1 MALIPGTLP
10 NDTCY
15 GTPQDLLELFAQ
27 YLDVPAFA
35 LNSKVVFGTSSA
47 GLTADVVWFDTTTAT
62 NPIMK
67 ITVSGGFTDYI
78 KNYITNAPVVTI
90 VGADSVL
97 ILDASDSGNTKK
109 GLVSDIVALAV
120 PAAGSITPSQL
131 SQPFTSGTAVAT
143 TSGTAVDFTGIPS
156 WVKRVTVMFNG
167 VSVSGT
173 SPFLVQLGTGAGPT
187 FTSSGYTSIG
197 ISFGGSGLTS
207 TARTNGF
214 AFADTV
220 SAAYTYGGNA
230 VIAKVSGNIYSFN
243 STLAAA
249 TVFGDGSCVGAGSV
263 SLGAILT
270 SIRITTVNGTDTFDA
285 GSINIMY
292 E

>member
-62 NPIMK
+62 NPILK

-97 ILDASDSGNTKK
+97 ILDASDSGNTKR
-109 GLVSDIVALAV
+109 GLVSDIV
-120 PAAGSITPSQL
+120 PAAGSVTPAQL
-131 SQPFTSGTAVAT
+131 SQPFTSGTAVAS
-143 TSGTAVDFTGIPS
+143 TSGTAIDFTGIPS
-156 WVKRVTVMFNG
+156 WVKRITVILNSVSVTTTGNAFQVQIGDSGG
-167 VSVSGT
+167 VEATGYEVNTGVVRGAYAGAAGSTPSTSGFVLQYYSPAANDSVSGH
-173 SPFLVQLGTGAGPT
+173 LV
-187 FTSSGYTSIG
+187 
-197 ISFGGSGLTS
+197 LT
-207 TARTNGF
+207 N
-214 AFADTV
+214 
-220 SAAYTYGGNA
+220 
-230 VIAKVSGNIYSFN
+230 ISGNIWIGSGVVASGQV
-243 STLAAA
+243 STDVFMFAGTKTLSSVLDRVRLTTVGAA
-249 TVFGDGSCVGAGSV
+249 TFDTGSV
-263 SLGAILT
+263 
-270 SIRITTVNGTDTFDA
+270 
-285 GSINIMY
+285 NIMY

>member
-78 KNYITNAPVVTI
+78 KNYITSAATVTI
-90 VGADSVL
+90 VGADSIL

-109 GLVSDIVALAV
+109 GLVSDIAALAV
-120 PAAGSITPSQL
+120 PAAGSITPAQL
-131 SQPFTSGTAVAT
+131 AQPFTLGTAV
-143 TSGTAVDFTGIPS
+143 TSAGVTSIDFTGIPS
-156 WVKRVTVMFNG
+156 WVKRITVLFNG
-167 VSVSGT
+167 VSTNGT
-173 SPFLVQLGTGAGPT
+173 DYPIIQLGDSGGVENTGYVAGST
-187 FTSSGYTSIG
+187 LLWSSAATASFSTGFG
-197 ISFGGSGLTS
+197 IRTDALASVIMDGFITINKVSSSTNAWVAGGVIYGPTS
-207 TARTNGF
+207 TAY
-214 AFADTV
+214 V
-220 SAAYTYGGNA
+220 SVVGGT
-230 VIAKVSGNIYSFN
+230 K
-243 STLAAA
+243 TLSA
-249 TVFGDGSCVGAGSV
+249 TLDRV
-263 SLGAILT
+263 
-270 SIRITTVNGTDTFDA
+270 RITTVNGSDTIDS
-285 GSINIMY
+285 GSIVNIMY

>member
-47 GLTADVVWFDTTTAT
+47 GLTADVVWFDTTAPT
-62 NPIMK
+62 NPILK

-78 KNYITNAPVVTI
+78 KNYVTSAATVTI

-109 GLVSDIVALAV
+109 GLVSDIV

-131 SQPFTSGTAVAT
+131 SQPFTSGTSVSA
-143 TSGTAVDFTGIPS
+143 SGTSVDFTGIPS
-156 WVKRVTVMFNG
+156 WVKRITLMFNG
-167 VSVSGT
+167 VSTTGASVV
-173 SPFLVQLGTGAGPT
+173 LVQIGDSGGIENTGYVSVGGAIQPGAANSASFSTGFGVVHDQQAIDTLSGIFFLARLGLNSWVALSSFAQGRLALSAGGKT
-187 FTSSGYTSIG
+187 LSSTLDRVRVTTV
-197 ISFGGSGLTS
+197 GGSE
-207 TARTNGF
+207 
-214 AFADTV
+214 
-220 SAAYTYGGNA
+220 
-230 VIAKVSGNIYSFN
+230 
-243 STLAAA
+243 
-249 TVFGDGSCVGAGSV
+249 
-263 SLGAILT
+263 
-270 SIRITTVNGTDTFDA
+270 TFDL
-285 GSINIMY
+285 GSINILF

>member
-10 NDTCY
+10 SDTCY
-15 GTPQDLLELFAQ
+15 GSPQDLLELFAQ
-27 YLDVPAFA
+27 YLDIPAVT
-35 LNSKVVFGTSSA
+35 LQSKVFFDSVAPSGTQSIWINDS
-47 GLTADVVWFDTTTAT
+47 VPT
-62 NPIMK
+62 NPVM
-67 ITVSGGFTDYI
+67 TLYVGGSWIDYI

-90 VGADSVL
+90 VGADTVL
-97 ILDASDSGNTKK
+97 ILDASDSGNTKR
-109 GLVSDIVALAV
+109 GLVSDIV
-120 PAAGSITPSQL
+120 PAAGSITPAQL

-197 ISFGGSGLTS
+197 ISFGGSGLSS

-220 SAAYTYGGNA
+220 SAAYAYGGNA

-249 TVFGDGSCVGAGSV
+249 TTSGDGSCVGAGSV
-263 SLGAILT
+263 SLGAVLT